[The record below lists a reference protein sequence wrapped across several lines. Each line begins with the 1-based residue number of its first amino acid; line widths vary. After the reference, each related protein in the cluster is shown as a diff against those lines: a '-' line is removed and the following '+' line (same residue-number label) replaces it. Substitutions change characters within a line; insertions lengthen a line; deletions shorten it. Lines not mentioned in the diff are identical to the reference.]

1 MIRKQVQSLTLDKI
15 VVESRASDH
24 FINATQL
31 CKAGNKKFNNWFQL
45 ESTKELIKA
54 LQDKIV
60 YETGIPGS
68 QIPQVIEV
76 KRGNSSR
83 FSQGSWVHPDLAI
96 QLAQW
101 ISPHF
106 ALQVSAWIRELFAT
120 GSVQIDS
127 KKTDEEIK
135 RLEDKAYML
144 EQKLVEKNFL
154 LEQKT
159 ALFDEQK
166 GQLQRLYDFNVE
178 LITYKKLK
186 ERRETVYIV
195 STYNYM
201 LNGMFKIGRTKN
213 LKNRSTSHNTT
224 HVNGDRVEVLAEHM
238 VNNAKLVEETIHKK
252 LEGLRVANT
261 AEFYMCPF
269 DLLSQLVELIVNND
283 HEANEMVNR
292 IIDAAAKLKISI
304 FDPQDWCS
312 GIDVRKTFPYVFP
325 ESEYLLLDSKEST
338 ELASF
343 DVSKASKEDKKA
355 FVQECIRAYRRN
367 ILKLSDEETA
377 RIVWKALHPYLAEHI
392 DTHNYKFKSSEW
404 YQIAKEAAEE
414 DGRSVVLYRA
424 K

>member
-1 MIRKQVQSLTLDKI
+1 MD
-15 VVESRASDH
+15 
-24 FINATQL
+24 
-31 CKAGNKKFNNWFQL
+31 
-45 ESTKELIKA
+45 
-54 LQDKIV
+54 
-60 YETGIPGS
+60 
-68 QIPQVIEV
+68 V
-76 KRGNSSR
+76 KRGNSTK
-83 FSQGSWVHPDLAI
+83 FSQGSWVHPDLAV
-96 QLAQW
+96 QLAIW
-101 ISPHF
+101 ISPRF
-106 ALQVSAWIRELFAT
+106 ALQVSAWVRELFAT
-120 GSVQIDS
+120 GSVSIES
-127 KKTDEEIK
+127 RKTDDEIK
-135 RLEDKAYML
+135 RLEEESFALRKQLA
-144 EQKLVEKNFL
+144 EKESL
-154 LEQKT
+154 L
-159 ALFDEQK
+159 DEQK
-166 GQLQRLYDFNVE
+166 GQLQRLHDFNVE

-186 ERRETVYIV
+186 ERKETVYIV

-224 HVNGDRVEVLAEHM
+224 HVNGDRVEVLAEYM
-238 VNNAKLVEETIHKK
+238 VNNAKLVEETLHKK

-261 AEFYMCPF
+261 TEFYMCPF

-367 ILKLSDEETA
+367 ILKLSDDEIA
-377 RIVWKALHPYLAEHI
+377 RIVWKALHTYLAEHI
-392 DTHNYKFKSSEW
+392 DTHKLKTYKFKSSEW